1 MATRD
6 VNIAITASDKTGSAF
21 SSVQRSLGGLKS
33 ATSSVTSAI
42 GGLSAAFAAI
52 GATAFIK
59 NTIDAA
65 DSLNKLAQK
74 TGIAVDTLSAL
85 ANSAD
90 LAGVSQE
97 QLGSSLTKLNKSIAE
112 AVSGSREQ
120 IDAFAG
126 LGIAV
131 KDANGNIRSTDSV
144 LADIAD
150 RFARASD
157 GATKTQYAMALF
169 GKSGADLIPFLNQGS
184 EGLKQFGASIGA
196 DFAKQAE
203 IFNDNITKIGQRLQ
217 RFIATEGTG
226 FLEWSNKITSV
237 IANAGFASLF
247 TGTPVQKAAQELV
260 SLNADLTRYKQQLD
274 KSVEPGKIEFWQ
286 KKIDDLIPRV
296 DAAKEKFKELYKAE
310 RGEFPSA
317 AGAGRGTVN
326 PEVVSPTKKDL
337 PALPNK
343 EVIDSLQ
350 KAKDEL
356 NKLINGET
364 EMKVLQFQRLG
375 ASKSQVAEYRK
386 IVQQNEILIS
396 QDKQLEEAGKQIDDL
411 FKKRADLE
419 KEVKKTLEESLDPL
433 GKMNLEMAKYASWR
447 SQGLITAEQEFQLL
461 DELFSKTQEFNQ
473 TIKTQGFGA
482 AMERG
487 MKAYYNS
494 IKDISGL
501 MEDSVVRAFMGME
514 DAIVEFVKTG
524 KLNFT
529 DLANSI
535 ISDMIRIQVRQ
546 SITEPLSK
554 AIGGGGISSIF
565 SNLFGMSGSQSPA
578 PVVDRSFAG
587 GGYTGSGARSGGI
600 DGMGGFPAIL
610 HPNETVIDHS
620 AGQSSGVTVNQTIN
634 LSAGVSQTV
643 RAEVMGMMPR
653 IMEATKSAVADAKRR
668 GGSFGRAMA

>member
-33 ATSSVTSAI
+33 ATSSVTSAV
-42 GGLSAAFAAI
+42 GGLTAAFAAI

-150 RFARASD
+150 RFSRASD

-203 IFNDNITKIGQRLQ
+203 TFNDNITRMGQGLQ
-217 RFIATEGTG
+217 RFIASSGSPI
-226 FLEWSNKITSV
+226 LEW
-237 IANAGFASLF
+237 ANAFFAIMRGEGVSGAL
-247 TGTPVQKAAQELV
+247 GISAVDDLRLKIAALQKEIEQGAKSTQMMGNRHLLTMDLGKKIEELNRLKAQL
-260 SLNADLTRYKQQLD
+260 ADLRKEQD
-274 KSVEPGKIEFWQ
+274 KGASQ
-286 KKIDDLIPRV
+286 A
-296 DAAKEKFKELYKAE
+296 AAKKE
-310 RGEFPSA
+310 
-317 AGAGRGTVN
+317 
-326 PEVVSPTKKDL
+326 DL

-343 EVIDSLQ
+343 EVIDALQ

-473 TIKTQGFGA
+473 TIKTEGFGA